1 MRGLARGWCAAHRAV
16 CKQERER
23 DLTVPHARERE
34 RERTWPKGRGDE
46 ARVVSVFSVK
56 GGVVSWG
63 MGANRASSAYAWR
76 LQCQPLINT
85 ERKRER
91 ERESER
97 ERERDRERDRERE
110 RKLWSMS
117 SAVLFSGGV

>member
-1 MRGLARGWCAAHRAV
+1 MQAR
-16 CKQERER
+16 ERER
-23 DLTVPHARERE
+23 SDSPPCPGE

-85 ERKRER
+85 ERKERER

-97 ERERDRERDRERE
+97 ERERQRERE